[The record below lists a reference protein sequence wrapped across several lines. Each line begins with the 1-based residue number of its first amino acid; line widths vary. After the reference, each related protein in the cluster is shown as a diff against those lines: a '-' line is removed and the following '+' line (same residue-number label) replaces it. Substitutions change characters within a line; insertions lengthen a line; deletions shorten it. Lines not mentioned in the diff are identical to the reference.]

1 LDNTVPLGDL
11 LYSGPF
17 VNLDRVAASIQKW
30 CLDKCKKTLRFGC
43 HLKRNPDIPK
53 SDSAR
58 PFLLA
63 ETQIV
68 HIEVDSAHAKLLK
81 KALHAGFNV
90 CDKSPMM
97 RPGSYGFCFQPD
109 KTQMRPGTDGEVKR
123 NKCLRKHSGI
133 IQKLTLITS
142 FDIKELNGPIVTN
155 GQEYSLREFLLT
167 LNVPGQSKADGSPCS
182 AFHSV
187 DRSCQGKDRG
197 KAVYLTTYV
206 DIASYAESLVGVL
219 PVLVNALLD
228 KQAALS
234 WSHVDALD
242 AIKDVIL
249 NHDDNGNWDGTWTT
263 SEDEFGNTIL
273 DEDLGIEFDLD
284 GMEEWGNEVVLLT
297 AEDESVQT
305 YGTKLGQRASTDT
318 QQTGSVA
325 HAVQA
330 TVAGGSDCGPA
341 V

>member
-1 LDNTVPLGDL
+1 MVLDQMQEDFEIWL
-11 LYSGPF
+11 
-17 VNLDRVAASIQKW
+17 Q
-30 CLDKCKKTLRFGC
+30 
-43 HLKRNPDIPK
+43 RNPDIPK
-53 SDSAR
+53 SDSGR

-63 ETQIV
+63 ESQMV
-68 HIEVDSAHAKLLK
+68 HIKVDSAHAKLLK
-81 KALHAGFNV
+81 KVLHAGFNV
-90 CDKSPMM
+90 RDSSPMI
-97 RPGSYGFCFQPD
+97 RPGSYGFRFQPD
-109 KTQMRPGTDGEVKR
+109 KTQMRPGTDGEEKR

-133 IQKLTLITS
+133 VQKLTLITS
-142 FDIKELNGPIVTN
+142 FDIKELDKPIVTS
-155 GQEYSLREFLLT
+155 GQEYSLQEFLLT
-167 LNVPGQSKADGSPCS
+167 LNVPGQNKADGSPCS

-219 PVLVNALLD
+219 PALVTALLY

-234 WSHVDALD
+234 WFHVDALD
-242 AIKDVIL
+242 AINDVIL
-249 NHDDNGNWDGTWTT
+249 NHDDDGNWDGTWTT
-263 SEDEFGNTIL
+263 SEDEFGDTIL

-284 GMEEWGNEVVLLT
+284 GMEELGNEVVLLT
-297 AEDESVQT
+297 AEDASVQT
-305 YGTKLGQRASTDT
+305 YGTELGQHASTET

-330 TVAGGSDCGPA
+330 AVAGDSDCGPA